1 MRTAIKKAASNGR
14 RLCAFRIRD
23 ANPGPVFFTG
33 QGKVYQIPRRCQEKG
48 LQREAC

>member
-1 MRTAIKKAASNGR
+1 MTSAYLIRAAK
-14 RLCAFRIRD
+14 
-23 ANPGPVFFTG
+23 PVPVFFTG